1 MKKTDKFFLILL
13 IILIIN
19 HKYNITIYDSNNYKT
34 KSILNKKQSELF
46 ELIEL
51 SIMIYL
57 IIYSIFNYEYVN
69 GFMFVVAFIQHI
81 LQLSYCYRYQNQNK
95 KISTI
100 IIYIVLVIYNIINEK
115 YFFIILWIFAI
126 IIHLLS
132 YYYNTRF
139 MEVICLSNY
148 ININ

>member
-1 MKKTDKFFLILL
+1 MKRIDIIFLILL

-19 HKYNITIYDSNNYKT
+19 HKYNISIYNSHYYNT

-46 ELIEL
+46 EFMEL
-51 SIMIYL
+51 SIIIFL
-57 IIYSIFNYEYVN
+57 IIYSIINYEYVN
-69 GFMFVVAFIQHI
+69 GFMFIVAFYQHI
-81 LQLSYCYRYQNQNK
+81 LQLLYCYRYQNQNK
-95 KISTI
+95 KLSTI
-100 IIYIVLVIYNIINEK
+100 IIYIILVIYNIINK
-115 YFFIILWIFAI
+115 KLLFIILWAFGIFM
-126 IIHLLS
+126 HLLS